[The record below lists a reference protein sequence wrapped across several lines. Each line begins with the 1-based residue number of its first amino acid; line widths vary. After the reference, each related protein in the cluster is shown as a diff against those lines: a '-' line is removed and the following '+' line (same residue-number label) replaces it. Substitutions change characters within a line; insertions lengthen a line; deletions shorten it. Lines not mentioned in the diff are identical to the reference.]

1 MKRSSFI
8 KSLGVLAGVA
18 FIPESKSEKLTLPSY
33 TSDADHKFA
42 FYIDGVE
49 RLRIT
54 SSGNI
59 GMGVLN
65 PKQRLEV
72 TKRVNG
78 GMSPLYK
85 RIK

>member
-1 MKRSSFI
+1 MNRLDFI
-8 KSLGVLAGVA
+8 KSLGALVGAA

-33 TSDADHKFA
+33 TSNVDMN
-42 FYIDGVE
+42 IGVE
-49 RLRIT
+49 RMRIT
-54 SSGNI
+54 SSGNV

-65 PKQRLEV
+65 PKQKLEV

-78 GMSPLYK
+78 GMSALYT

>member
-8 KSLGVLAGVA
+8 KSLGVLASVA
-18 FIPESKSEKLTLPSY
+18 FIPESKSEKLTLPNH
-33 TSDADHKFA
+33 TSNADMS
-42 FYIDGVE
+42 IGVNGVE
-49 RLRIT
+49 RMRIY
-54 SSGNI
+54 SDGSA

-65 PKQRLEV
+65 PNQILEV

>member
-8 KSLGVLAGVA
+8 KSLGALVGAA
-18 FIPESKSEKLTLPSY
+18 FIPKAEPIS
-33 TSDADHKFA
+33 
-42 FYIDGVE
+42 VE
-49 RLRIT
+49 RMRIT
-54 SSGNI
+54 SSGNV

-65 PKQRLEV
+65 PKQILKV

>member
-8 KSLGVLAGVA
+8 KSLGVLVGAA
-18 FIPESKSEKLTLPSY
+18 FIPESKSIPF
-33 TSDADHKFA
+33 KFKGRG
-42 FYIDGVE
+42 YPHPYE
-49 RLRIT
+49 RMRIT
-54 SSGNI
+54 SSGNV
-59 GMGVLN
+59 GMGILN
-65 PKQRLEV
+65 PKQILKV

>member
-1 MKRSSFI
+1 MNRLDFI
-8 KSLGVLAGVA
+8 KSLGTLIGAA
-18 FIPESKSEKLTLPSY
+18 FVPKAEN
-33 TSDADHKFA
+33 TS
-42 FYIDGVE
+42 VE
-49 RLRIT
+49 LMRIT
-54 SSGNI
+54 SNGNI

-65 PKQRLEV
+65 PKQILEV